1 MEAAV
6 ISDVVDA
13 AGVVVGYKTEK
24 KNLTQSFIH
33 VLPHCDD

>member
-13 AGVVVGYKTEK
+13 AGVGYKTEK